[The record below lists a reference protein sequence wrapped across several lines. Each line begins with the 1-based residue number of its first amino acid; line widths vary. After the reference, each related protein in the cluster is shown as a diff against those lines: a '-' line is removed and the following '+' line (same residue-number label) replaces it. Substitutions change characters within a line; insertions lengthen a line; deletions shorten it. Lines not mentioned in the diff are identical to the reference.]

1 MAAPKYLPHLC
12 NGKNEFELYNMKK
25 ILVPVDFSPNS
36 FNALHIA
43 AGIAHRSGAAL
54 EILHVNLSAIYS
66 TPMSEYV
73 VASGY
78 NAIDEKYDESAMQGL
93 EKVKKELLAKK
104 TFADLSITLRVEE
117 GFLHTCLRNVAQE
130 DDVDLIVMGTKGSSG
145 MNEFLIGSNTEKVI
159 RTAPCPILAV
169 PEGVKEFTPKLVL
182 MPSTLKS
189 DQAGAFHYLGQWE
202 KYYNFRVKVLYL
214 NNPLGLST
222 DGSVEAAK
230 NRMIEAAGLKK
241 TDVVVTSGTLFE
253 DDAILEAADR
263 YDAELVVMATHQRQG
278 LSHMMFGSV
287 TEDTVNHSQI
297 PVLAIPIGWRE

>member
-1 MAAPKYLPHLC
+1 
-12 NGKNEFELYNMKK
+12 
-25 ILVPVDFSPNS
+25 
-36 FNALHIA
+36 
-43 AGIAHRSGAAL
+43 
-54 EILHVNLSAIYS
+54 
-66 TPMSEYV
+66 
-73 VASGY
+73 
-78 NAIDEKYDESAMQGL
+78 
-93 EKVKKELLAKK
+93 
-104 TFADLSITLRVEE
+104 
-117 GFLHTCLRNVAQE
+117 
-130 DDVDLIVMGTKGSSG
+130 
-145 MNEFLIGSNTEKVI
+145 
-159 RTAPCPILAV
+159 
-169 PEGVKEFTPKLVL
+169 VL

-202 KYYNFRVKVLYL
+202 QYYNFRVKVLYL

-263 YDAELVVMATHQRQG
+263 YDAELIVMATHQRQG

-297 PVLAIPIGWRE
+297 PVLAIPIGWREQ